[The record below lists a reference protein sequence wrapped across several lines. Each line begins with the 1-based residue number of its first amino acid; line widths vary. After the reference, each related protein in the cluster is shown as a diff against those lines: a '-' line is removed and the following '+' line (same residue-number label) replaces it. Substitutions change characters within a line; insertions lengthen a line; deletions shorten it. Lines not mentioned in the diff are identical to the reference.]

1 MTEELLLTRG
11 ERTGQAI
18 LDAAERLV
26 LSQGYHG
33 TSMRQ
38 IADGAGIA
46 VGGIYNHFDG
56 KEAIFQALL
65 ERHQPYSNIVAA
77 LSDLSGE
84 SAAEL
89 VERAARLTTDV
100 GLADPAFIRLVFIDL
115 QEFGGDTVF
124 ELAQQLVQGLMAFF
138 GALVASGEL
147 REDLPLPVLVRFFA
161 GLIVFYILS
170 EAVAFGDGASRLDLP
185 FPFRQEIDWV
195 GGMVDL
201 YLHGA
206 LKADGA

>member
-1 MTEELLLTRG
+1 MDESMLSKG

-18 LDAAERLV
+18 LDAAERLI

-38 IADGAGIA
+38 IASAVGIA

-77 LSDLSGE
+77 LSGLSGE

-89 VERAARLTTDV
+89 VERAAHLMIDV
-100 GLADPAFIRLVFIDL
+100 GLADPGFIRLVFIDL

-124 ELAQQLVQGLMAFF
+124 QLAQQMIQGLMTFF
-138 GALVASGEL
+138 GGLVASGEL
-147 REDLPLPVLVRFFA
+147 RQDLPMSVLVRFFA
-161 GLIVFYILS
+161 GLVTFYILS
-170 EAVAFGDGASRLDLP
+170 EAVAFREDLP
-185 FPFRQEIDWV
+185 WAELPVSFDGEIDWV
-195 GGMVDL
+195 GEMVDL

-206 LKADGA
+206 LKADQA

>member
-1 MTEELLLTRG
+1 MPEESIPSKG

-18 LDAAERLV
+18 LDAAERLI

-38 IADGAGIA
+38 IAGEAGIA

-77 LSDLSGE
+77 LSGLSGE

-89 VERAARLTTDV
+89 VEEAARLTTDV
-100 GLADPAFIRLVFIDL
+100 GLADPAFLRLVFIDL

-124 ELAQQLVQGLMAFF
+124 ELAQQMIQGLMNFF

-161 GLIVFYILS
+161 GLVIFYILS
-170 EAVAFGDGASRLDLP
+170 EAIAFGDGSSRVELP
-185 FPFRQEIDWV
+185 ALFGEEIDWV
-195 GGMVDL
+195 GGMVEI
-201 YLHGA
+201 YLRGA
-206 LKADGA
+206 LKEDES